1 MSYATTNYYQYD
13 YAGKPI
19 SDETLLQRLLDR
31 ASDDLDFLTMGR
43 IDITAMSDADLD
55 TLYKANCAQA
65 EFYSNNGM
73 AEAGGSA
80 SLGSFSY
87 SGDSTG
93 SVAYSSRAVNYLAML
108 GFSRAAA
115 TIGDKRGV
123 CE

>member
-43 IDITAMSDADLD
+43 IDITAMSAADLD

-93 SVAYSSRAVNYLAML
+93 SVAYSSRAINYLAML
-108 GFSRAAA
+108 GFSRSAA
-115 TIGDKRGV
+115 TVGDKCGV

>member
-1 MSYATTNYYQYD
+1 MSYATTDYYQD
-13 YAGKPI
+13 TYAGKPI
-19 SDETLLQRLLDR
+19 SDVELLQRLLDR

-43 IDITAMSDADLD
+43 IDITAMSTADLD

-93 SVAYSSRAVNYLAML
+93 SVAYSSRATNYLAML

-115 TIGDKRGV
+115 TVGDKCGV